1 LNVRRE
7 DTSSKLAKRYFYEMN
22 LIPMRQD
29 LLRLEKLIKK
39 KINGH
44 IAKLERIFSVHPAP
58 PAKISQISHQK
69 PSRRFS
75 TFEKQDSDEDDQ
87 IFDDRK
93 ESVKISEFEIVE
105 SYCDQEIKSVE
116 RGLAIGH
123 NDQSYTEQNQKSY
136 GKLYQEAD

>member
-1 LNVRRE
+1 LNVRKE

-44 IAKLERIFSVHPAP
+44 IAKLERIFLGQPSLP
-58 PAKISQISHQK
+58 PQISQISHKK

-75 TFEKQDSDEDDQ
+75 TFEKQDSDSDHEQ

-105 SYCDQEIKSVE
+105 TYCDQEI
-116 RGLAIGH
+116 
-123 NDQSYTEQNQKSY
+123 
-136 GKLYQEAD
+136 